1 MNNLL
6 LMFAVLSLGAV
17 AVATYVFT
25 VAARNYVS
33 DSADEGEL
41 SVDDSS
47 LELGGRS
54 GRDRRQTNNVIAFPI
69 LLSSGDVVT
78 EDRRVGERRS
88 AG

>member
-33 DSADEGEL
+33 DSSDDEEL
-41 SVDDSS
+41 SLDDSD

-54 GRDRRQTNNVIAFPI
+54 GHDRRQSNNVIDFPIQLPGGDIVYRDRRI
-69 LLSSGDVVT
+69 
-78 EDRRVGERRS
+78 GERRS

>member
-33 DSADEGEL
+33 ESADEGEL
-41 SVDDSS
+41 SIDDSS
-47 LELGGRS
+47 FELGGRL
-54 GRDRRQTNNVIAFPI
+54 TCC
-69 LLSSGDVVT
+69 
-78 EDRRVGERRS
+78 
-88 AG
+88 

>member
-33 DSADEGEL
+33 ESADEGEL

-47 LELGGRS
+47 FELGGRS